1 MKKALTILALIA
13 SIQCFAQSFRQGST
27 RVHAG
32 IGVGSPYAYSGS
44 KMDVPP
50 IHASFEIGIKEK
62 IGVGGLIGYTSS
74 SIEEALFGSSYS
86 WEFSYLIV
94 GARGAYHFLTDE
106 KMDLYGGVMLGYNIA
121 GAKFESN
128 DAAMNSLVSEPSV
141 GGVTYGFFAGGRYNV
156 KDDLAVFAELGYSIS
171 WLSAGVCFNIK

>member
-1 MKKALTILALIA
+1 MKKALTVLALIV
-13 SIQCFAQSFRQGST
+13 SIQGFAQSFGEGST

-32 IGVGSPYAYSGS
+32 IGFGSPYTYSGS
-44 KMDVPP
+44 KMGIPP
-50 IHASFEIGIKEK
+50 IHASLEIGITDK

-74 SIEEALFGSSYS
+74 SIDEAFFGSSYS
-86 WEFSYLIV
+86 WKFSYLIF

-121 GAKFESN
+121 SAKFESN
-128 DAAMNSLVSEPSV
+128 DATLNAFVTEPSV

-156 KDDLAVFAELGYSIS
+156 KDNLAVFAELGYSIS
-171 WLSAGVCFNIK
+171 WVSAGVCFNIK